1 MRILILFL
9 FFVFPLFG
17 GSTVYEKELEN
28 GVKIILKETK
38 GKGIVSGV
46 IFFKGGVH
54 GEKKRGETALLFTM
68 LLKGSKNYPS
78 SSAISEPFENY
89 GGYIYSS
96 SEDDFSEI
104 GFSTKIEGLK
114 EGLKVIKDILSEPL
128 FREEILEIEKRNQI
142 VAIRSKRERGMSYA
156 YEELRKLTYKGT
168 PYEYSPLG
176 KEDDV
181 KSITKED
188 LIRRF
193 KEIKKGKNIVVVL
206 VGDFNKE
213 EVIPLLE
220 ESFSDIPKGEFKLY
234 EESKEIKEDKILRV
248 KREGAQAT
256 ILCAFNAPSKDS
268 EDYFSFKVFNSVLGE
283 GMTSKLFRRLREEK
297 GYAYATYS
305 FYPTRYSSPRLFA
318 YIGTSPEKREEALRD
333 LIETVSDKSITEE
346 DVELAKRKII
356 GDYLLDH
363 ETRLRQA
370 WYMGFFEIMGF
381 GWKMDEEYPEK
392 INSVSAKDVIRAV
405 EKYINRH
412 HCVVVEP

>member
-1 MRILILFL
+1 M
-9 FFVFPLFG
+9 
-17 GSTVYEKELEN
+17 YEKKLGN

-68 LLKGSKNYPS
+68 LLKGSKKYPS
-78 SSAISEPFENY
+78 SSAVSEPFENY

-104 GFSTKIEGLK
+104 GFSTKVEGLK
-114 EGLKVIKDILSEPL
+114 EGLEVIKDILSEPL
-128 FREEILEIEKRNQI
+128 FKEEILEIEKRNQI

-156 YEELRKLTYKGT
+156 YEELRKLTYRGT

-176 KEDDV
+176 KEEDL
-181 KSITKED
+181 KSITRED
-188 LIRRF
+188 LLRRF
-193 KEIKKGKNIVVVL
+193 EEIKKGENVVVVL
-206 VGDFNKE
+206 VGDFKKE
-213 EVIPLLE
+213 DVLPLLE
-220 ESFSDIPKGEFKLY
+220 ESFSDIPKGEFELY
-234 EESKEIKEDKILRV
+234 KENKEIKEDEILRV
-248 KREGAQAT
+248 KREGSQAT
-256 ILCAFNAPSKDS
+256 ILCAFNAPPKDS
-268 EDYFSFKVFNSVLGE
+268 EDYFSFKVFNSLLGE

-318 YIGTSPEKREEALRD
+318 YIGTSPEKKEEALKD
-333 LIETVSDKSITEE
+333 LIETVSDKNVNEE

-370 WYMGFFEIMGF
+370 WYMGFFEVMGF
-381 GWKMDEEYPEK
+381 GWKMDEEYPER
-392 INSVSAKDVIRAV
+392 INSVSAEDVRRAV
-405 EKYINRH
+405 EKYINHH